1 LAALEAVGVAPR
13 TLRRATAAEQGS
25 VFAIGLV
32 VGLAAGLVGS
42 RLALPSTPVF
52 VDASAG
58 PPPVVGLPWALLAGL
73 AAGLAVVFV
82 VVSLAIARLVERAAA
97 PSQLRGAQQ

>member
-1 LAALEAVGVAPR
+1 
-13 TLRRATAAEQGS
+13 
-25 VFAIGLV
+25 

-52 VDASAG
+52 VDTAAG
-58 PPPVVGLPWALLAGL
+58 PPLVFGLPWGLLAALAVGL
-73 AAGLAVVFV
+73 VVVFV
-82 VVSLAIARLVERAAA
+82 AVSLAIARLVERAAT